1 MLELD
6 NSYYSEEICY
16 IVGTDEAGRGP
27 LCGPVVVAACI
38 LPKSFNNELI
48 NDSKK
53 LSKKA
58 REKAFNLIVENAIDY
73 QIEVVSAGII
83 DKINIYEASKLGM
96 KKALEHLRIKPN
108 LILTDCMPFE
118 MEGIEVIPLVKGD
131 AKSKNIAASSILAK
145 VTRDRIM
152 NFYDLLYPE
161 YDLKNNKG
169 YGTKKHMQAI
179 KKFGVIEDFHRL
191 SYAPCQKVQLNLFET
206 ESD

>member
-1 MLELD
+1 MLELE

-16 IVGTDEAGRGP
+16 IAGTDEAGRGP

-191 SYAPCQKVQLNLFET
+191 SYSPCQKVQLNLFET